1 MPDQGLFWEEKRGQK
16 SLAEQQVEMKRKQKM
31 DHEAEQRNQR
41 LAEAA
46 RLKEKQQRKEAAL
59 T

>member
-31 DHEAEQRNQR
+31 DRETEQRNQR